1 MIKAP
6 THVPGMVLF
15 VLVGLFGPGAAA
27 QAPPPV
33 GTAQAPPPPRAP
45 TTPQTSSPQTP
56 PAPPVLVPVTAVVAA
71 PAALA
76 RVGYDAF
83 KIDVA
88 PIPAGPVGEGY
99 ELSPGDKVH
108 LRVWGELLLTYEL
121 VVSDDQYLEIPDVP
135 GRVYVGSLTLADV
148 ADRLRRHLATAYATF
163 FNLDN
168 PAAGAA
174 FVDVALSDV
183 REIRFLV
190 QGEVGTPGSYSLHP
204 SLGNLIYALARAG
217 GVKESGSLRNIR
229 IRRAD
234 ASSEVDFYEFLM
246 QGTVADRQLRIRN
259 GDVIFVPLKR
269 KEVTIQG
276 EVRRPGIYTLRET
289 TSGPTEDLE
298 TLLEF
303 AGGVLPSA
311 STDRLLIL
319 RTEMNV
325 GRRTLT
331 INLSTERQAKR
342 RVPLQDQDVI
352 TLVSTNALRRDFIS
366 LKGTGVLVPGEY
378 QFVPGMSINTL
389 LSSAGGLM
397 PEAYLER
404 AELRRV
410 SADTRTAYVQVNLR
424 LAAENHP
431 DHNVTVQPLDELVVY
446 TRREIEGLDGSVT
459 LRGHVRSGGRVPLS
473 AGMKLSDLLFARAG
487 LQDQNFMRDTY
498 LARADLIR
506 IVPGTMRRQLFT
518 FDLGKILKAD
528 PAEDRILQAD
538 DEVVVYDRQEIL
550 GADRFVTLSGHT
562 KVRGR
567 QSLLQGS
574 RLLDLLRGLGG
585 YDDPDFRRQAYLP
598 RGEVWR
604 TVERDNRLVREM
616 HRFDLGALLNGDAS
630 LNLELQSGDEVVL
643 YAAADFSEAQ
653 MVELTG
659 AVNRPGAYELAANM
673 TIGDLIIRGGG
684 LKELADPATADL
696 FRVAVGA
703 AGAVTLESLQVQL
716 SDATFALRNRDR
728 ILVRT
733 RAGYQPSRV
742 VQVGGQ
748 VQFPG
753 PYTLD
758 AGGRIADVVRMAGGL
773 LDGAFL
779 EGAALRRGGAG
790 GTRIVFDLERAL
802 GDAGSTD
809 NLLLEDGDS
818 LRVPRRSNTV
828 TVVDAVQRPITI
840 AFAPGK
846 GVGYYL
852 QAAGGPTADA
862 DPDAVAVLLPSGRYA
877 PKRFL
882 RGPAVVPGS
891 TIEVPAKPVRAP
903 AGAGLAS
910 GSTAATSAAVPI
922 VAQGPV
928 VTLAGG
934 CPSLQF
940 TVGTLRVSTADST
953 TYIGTTCSTLRVG
966 DVVTLSVLTQGDRT
980 VATEVRKQ

>member
-1 MIKAP
+1 
-6 THVPGMVLF
+6 VP
-15 VLVGLFGPGAAA
+15 
-27 QAPPPV
+27 
-33 GTAQAPPPPRAP
+33 
-45 TTPQTSSPQTP
+45 
-56 PAPPVLVPVTAVVAA
+56 
-71 PAALA
+71 A
-76 RVGYDAF
+76 RFGYDAF
-83 KIDVA
+83 KIDLKDIT
-88 PIPAGPVGEGY
+88 PGPVGEGY

-108 LRVWGELLLTYEL
+108 LRVWGELQLTFEL

-163 FNLDN
+163 FDLDN
-168 PAAGAA
+168 PAASAA

-234 ASSEVDFYEFLM
+234 ATAEVDFYEFLM

-289 TSGPTEDLE
+289 GSGPAEDLE

-331 INLSTERQAKR
+331 INLDTERQAKR
-342 RVPLQDQDVI
+342 RVLLQDQDVI
-352 TLVSTNALRRDFIS
+352 KLVSTNALRRDFVS

-378 QFVPGMSINTL
+378 QFLPGMRISTL

-404 AELRRV
+404 AELRRMG
-410 SADTRTAYVQVNLR
+410 ADMRTAYVQVNLR
-424 LAAENHP
+424 MAAENHP
-431 DHNVTVQPLDELVVY
+431 DHNIPVQPLDELIVY
-446 TRREIEGLDGSVT
+446 TRRDIEGLDGSVT
-459 LRGHVRSGGRVPLS
+459 LRGHVRSGGPVPLS
-473 AGMKLSDLLFARAG
+473 VGMKLSDLLFARAG
-487 LQDQNFMRDTY
+487 LQDQDFMRDTY

-506 IVPGTMRRQLFT
+506 IVPGTTRRQLIT
-518 FDLGKILKAD
+518 FDLGKILKGD

-538 DEVVVYDRQEIL
+538 DEVVVYDRKDIL
-550 GADRFVTLSGHT
+550 GTDRFVTLSGHFKT
-562 KVRGR
+562 QGR
-567 QSLLQGS
+567 HNLLQGM
-574 RLLDLLRGLGG
+574 RLVDLLRGTGG

-604 TVERDNRLVREM
+604 TVERDNRLVREL
-616 HRFDLGALLNGDAS
+616 HRFDLGALLMGDAA
-630 LNLELQSGDEVVL
+630 LNIELQSGDEVVL
-643 YAAADFSEAQ
+643 YAARDFAEAQ
-653 MVELTG
+653 TVELTG
-659 AVNRPGAYELAANM
+659 AVNKPGSYELAANM

-684 LKELADPATADL
+684 LKELADPVTADL

-703 AGAVTLESLQVQL
+703 NGGVTLESLQVQL
-716 SDATFALRNRDR
+716 EDATFALRNRDR

-742 VQVGGQ
+742 VQVTGQ

-779 EGAALRRGGAG
+779 DGAALRRGGAEG
-790 GTRIVFDLERAL
+790 SRIVFDLERAL
-802 GDAGSTD
+802 AEARSTD
-809 NLLLEDGDS
+809 NLLLENGDT
-818 LRVPRRSNTV
+818 LDVPRRSNTI
-828 TVVDAVQRPITI
+828 TVIDEVLRPITI
-840 AFAPGK
+840 AFAEGQ
-846 GVGYYL
+846 GVKYYL
-852 QAAGGPTADA
+852 QAAGGLTAGA
-862 DPDAVAVLLPSGRYA
+862 NPDAVAVLLPSGRYA

-882 RGPAVVPGS
+882 RGPEIVPGS
-891 TIEVPAKPVRAP
+891 TIVVPPKIVKAPVAAP
-903 AGAGLAS
+903 A
-910 GSTAATSAAVPI
+910 
-922 VAQGPV
+922 PV
-928 VTLAGG
+928 
-934 CPSLQF
+934 
-940 TVGTLRVSTADST
+940 
-953 TYIGTTCSTLRVG
+953 II
-966 DVVTLSVLTQGDRT
+966 
-980 VATEVRKQ
+980 K